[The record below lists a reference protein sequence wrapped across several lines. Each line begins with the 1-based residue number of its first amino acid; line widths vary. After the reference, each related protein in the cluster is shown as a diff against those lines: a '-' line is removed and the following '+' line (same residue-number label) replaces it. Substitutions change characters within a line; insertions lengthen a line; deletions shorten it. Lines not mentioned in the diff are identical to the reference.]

1 MLAVFLGFYTAVK
14 NYLKLYFSDQMTG
27 NKRGFG
33 FILATFVLA
42 LHFIS
47 GLYYVFYIGVLGNWI

>member
-1 MLAVFLGFYTAVK
+1 MISIAVVDDEK
-14 NYLKLYFSDQMTG
+14 VFSDQMTG